1 MPEVRQYSV
10 GNERIQEEQI
20 MDIFDE
26 VIEERSHH
34 NLSKRKAI
42 VVDYGHFLSH
52 AVRLAQDFGETFY
65 VPFGWKGSFA
75 RPEKSMIGDGI
86 KGITCVPDFFDAKK
100 EIDPERDLI
109 AFFDVGDGAM
119 AEDLRK
125 QGYKRVFSM
134 GKSEIIEQNRYKFK
148 ELLESVG
155 LPVIPYNGGDWR
167 KGHVIGLTALEKRL
181 KEIDGPKWVKLST
194 YRGLSETFK
203 FESFIQVQSILA
215 KMRHDAGAYA
225 EKVQFLIEDDLPA
238 REGGS
243 DNLFSDGHYFSRC
256 LQGYEEKGEG
266 YFSKVIETR
275 DLPKSLLTILGRLA
289 PYLKSN
295 GARGMLSTEVRVT
308 KEGKAYFTDATQR
321 SGNPPGDLQ
330 TAIWKNFPH
339 MVYAAAGG
347 EIIAPIPAGKY
358 GVQLNLHSS
367 WAEHE
372 TMVIEFPEK
381 IADSVKLRNVAF
393 IDGHYQYI
401 PQSEMISIGSVVGI
415 ANSPEEAYKKAVSVA
430 DQVKGQCIEYDKNLY
445 IELTE
450 TIKEAEKI
458 GLGKF

>member
-1 MPEVRQYSV
+1 
-10 GNERIQEEQI
+10 
-20 MDIFDE
+20 
-26 VIEERSHH
+26 
-34 NLSKRKAI
+34 
-42 VVDYGHFLSH
+42 
-52 AVRLAQDFGETFY
+52 
-65 VPFGWKGSFA
+65 
-75 RPEKSMIGDGI
+75 
-86 KGITCVPDFFDAKK
+86 
-100 EIDPERDLI
+100 
-109 AFFDVGDGAM
+109 
-119 AEDLRK
+119 
-125 QGYKRVFSM
+125 
-134 GKSEIIEQNRYKFK
+134 
-148 ELLESVG
+148 
-155 LPVIPYNGGDWR
+155 
-167 KGHVIGLTALEKRL
+167 
-181 KEIDGPKWVKLST
+181 
-194 YRGLSETFK
+194 
-203 FESFIQVQSILA
+203 
-215 KMRHDAGAYA
+215 
-225 EKVQFLIEDDLPA
+225 
-238 REGGS
+238 
-243 DNLFSDGHYFSRC
+243 
-256 LQGYEEKGEG
+256 
-266 YFSKVIETR
+266 
-275 DLPKSLLTILGRLA
+275 
-289 PYLKSN
+289 
-295 GARGMLSTEVRVT
+295 MLSTEVRVT